1 MRPSLLRTLSAFG
14 RDRRG
19 NVALLFACAL
29 VVLCGGMGF
38 AIDYT
43 NAARHRSK
51 LQAAADEAA
60 LVASR
65 AASTYISDN
74 GWSTSNAG
82 KAATAGIAAARAAF
96 GANMEVQGLVGLPT
110 ITPTMTIPSA
120 QSITA
125 NVTAAA
131 SVPTSLMQV
140 FGFETMAID
149 AEASAVAALPVK
161 YYQFLFLIDISG
173 SMAIGGTS
181 AEIAKMQSSKTF
193 NYCGFACH
201 DPNLYHSDK
210 KDYRALAKKNS
221 IKLKID
227 YVNDAVSTFLTTLD
241 TALTKASAQATTSIY
256 TYATS
261 VNTLVSST
269 TSMATAISKAATVD
283 IEAVGPA
290 NTNWGYT
297 KSSEALTTL
306 KGKITNVGD
315 GSTTKKRK
323 TYVVFISDGLQ
334 DTAKSG
340 TTYGRTTDVN
350 YSAACTAIK
359 AVDDEL
365 TLITVEPVYPVVPN
379 DDQYTE
385 IVKPYADKLGPTMK
399 ACASSATWAF
409 QAEDGPGIVSAMTN
423 AVTQITS
430 TIRIAR

>member
-1 MRPSLLRTLSAFG
+1 MRSSLARRLSTF
-14 RDRRG
+14 RDDRSG
-19 NVALLFACAL
+19 NVAVFAGLALL
-29 VVLCGGMGF
+29 VLCGSTGA
-38 AIDYT
+38 AIDYA
-43 NAARHRSK
+43 NAVRYRSK

-60 LVASR
+60 LAASR
-65 AASTYISDN
+65 SASAYISDN
-74 GWSTSNAG
+74 GWSTANADKASAAG
-82 KAATAGIAAARAAF
+82 LAAAKAAFDANMDSNGLVAAATS
-96 GANMEVQGLVGLPT
+96 N
-110 ITPTMTIPSA
+110 PTMSIPSA

-131 SVPTSLMQV
+131 TVPTSLMQV
-140 FGFETMAID
+140 LGFKTID
-149 AEASAVAALPVK
+149 INADASAVAALPVK

-210 KDYRALAKKNS
+210 KDYRALAKSNG

-227 YVNDAVSTFLTTLD
+227 YVNDAVATFLNTLN
-241 TALTKASAQATTSIY
+241 TALTKASAQSSTSIY
-256 TYATS
+256 TYATT
-261 VNTLVSST
+261 VTTLVSAT
-269 TSMATAISKAATVD
+269 TNMSTAISKAATVD
-283 IEAVGPA
+283 IEAVGQA
-290 NTNWGYT
+290 STNWGYT

-306 KGKITNVGD
+306 KGKIANVGD
-315 GSTTKKRK
+315 GSTAKKRK

-340 TTYGRTTDVN
+340 ATYGRTTDVN

-359 AVDDEL
+359 NVSGEL
-365 TLITVEPVYPVVPN
+365 TLITVEPTYPVVPN
-379 DDQYTE
+379 DAQYNE
-385 IVKPYADKLGPTMK
+385 IVKPYAAQLGPTMK
-399 ACASSATWAF
+399 GCASSATWAF
-409 QAEDGPGIVSAMTN
+409 QAEDGPGIVSAMNN